1 MVPVYGRSGL
11 FHRRRL
17 HTHGSHRS
25 QSDPSGWEGTKTRRN
40 KKARRVPVP
49 HFLFSPER
57 PPSRKQAKRGV
68 DSMMNTAAQ
77 AASVFRS
84 WLFFFFSFPLSF
96 LCLPRRRDRRASSTS
111 LLPLFVFGG
120 ALLCSFC
127 FLASFLSFLW
137 GAPLAIHGPRT
148 HCSLACCSCCGNSRQ
163 ENFYLLE
170 KIGKIRFD
178 NESLLGG

>member
-1 MVPVYGRSGL
+1 MVPVRIRSG
-11 FHRRRL
+11 FHRL

-84 WLFFFFSFPLSF
+84 WLFFSSFFRFLYPSFAFRDDATDGHPPPRY
-96 LCLPRRRDRRASSTS
+96 CLFPCLGGACFA
-111 LLPLFVFGG
+111 LFVSWLRSCRSCGAPPSPSTVLG
-120 ALLCSFC
+120 LTALL
-127 FLASFLSFLW
+127 LA
-137 GAPLAIHGPRT
+137 APVAATRGRRIFT
-148 HCSLACCSCCGNSRQ
+148 
-163 ENFYLLE
+163 YW
-170 KIGKIRFD
+170 KK
-178 NESLLGG
+178 